1 MNGADIADRVP
12 HEFLASLDLDFF
24 VDRSHMFH
32 PVKKNIRGS
41 RHSKQRFN
49 IDLQCASGPREFM
62 TLASQRWC
70 DASIAA
76 GTDPADAHA
85 AADRTTAAYT
95 GTDS

>member
-1 MNGADIADRVP
+1 MAWAMSAEG
-12 HEFLASLDLDFF
+12 
-24 VDRSHMFH
+24 
-32 PVKKNIRGS
+32 
-41 RHSKQRFN
+41 
-49 IDLQCASGPREFM
+49 REFM
-62 TLASQRWC
+62 ALASQRWC